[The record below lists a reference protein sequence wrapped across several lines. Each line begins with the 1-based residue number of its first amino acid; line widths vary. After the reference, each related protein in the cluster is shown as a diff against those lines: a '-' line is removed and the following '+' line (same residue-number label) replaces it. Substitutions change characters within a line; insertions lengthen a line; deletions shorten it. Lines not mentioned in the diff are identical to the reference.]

1 MTDLPFPVFTADNLP
16 EAWPEG
22 LEGAVFLLDKPLGW
36 SSFRL
41 VGLIRK
47 LLGIRK
53 VGHAGTL
60 DPLATGVLIVAVG
73 RATKQIDRFMAEDKR
88 YEAHIRF
95 GYSTPSYD
103 SETEPDETAPWEHIT
118 AAAVDAVLTER
129 FIGFIEQ
136 VPPVFSAIK
145 INGVPA
151 YKKARI
157 GQQVSVKP
165 RLIHIQAAHIIH
177 AAVPDVVLDIRC
189 GKGTYIRSL
198 AHDLGRALDSRA
210 TLVGLIRTESG
221 PWRLSSAIGL
231 QTLLRTFDPDG
242 KTGLPR

>member
-1 MTDLPFPVFTADNLP
+1 MTDIPFPVFTADHWP

-41 VGLIRK
+41 VGLLRK

-88 YEAHIRF
+88 YEARIRF

-103 SETEPDETAPWEHIT
+103 SETEPDATAPWEHIT
-118 AAAVDAVLTER
+118 PAAVDAVLTDR
-129 FIGFIEQ
+129 FTGWIEQ
-136 VPPVFSAIK
+136 VPPVYSAVK

-157 GQQVSVKP
+157 GQEVLVKP
-165 RLIHIQAAHIIH
+165 RMVHIQSAHITDV
-177 AAVPDVVLDIRC
+177 ALPEVVLDVRC

-198 AHDLGRALDSRA
+198 AHDLGQALNSRA
-210 TLVGLIRTESG
+210 TLTGLVRTESG
-221 PWRLSSAIGL
+221 PWRLTSAIGL
-231 QTLLRTFDPDG
+231 STLLRTFDPDG